1 MTTNFACPKK
11 AHWIMQRWP
20 NVASSS
26 GHFVLQ
32 GIPPAGESY
41 SFHGGG
47 LGAGGDRSSSVA
59 STGSVRPP
67 LPLPTMFSV
76 RFATTAFLFKT
87 KRLWLMRIQTTLGIL
102 KYINSS
108 IPENSFFSIFD
119 SIHQFIIFV
128 YRFLE
133 PLLLIPF
140 LRELVEKCIL
150 IHFLQEPNVVAVL
163 CKLLKGVIMQNINL
177 GMRPKRLLHCTN
189 TF

>member
-1 MTTNFACPKK
+1 MIIKKASGSDEFCLPKK

-76 RFATTAFLFKT
+76 RFAYTTIAFLNKE
-87 KRLWLMRIQTTLGIL
+87 IV
-102 KYINSS
+102 INEDSNHTW
-108 IPENSFFSIFD
+108 NSK
-119 SIHQFIIFV
+119 V
-128 YRFLE
+128 
-133 PLLLIPF
+133 P
-140 LRELVEKCIL
+140 
-150 IHFLQEPNVVAVL
+150 
-163 CKLLKGVIMQNINL
+163 
-177 GMRPKRLLHCTN
+177 T
-189 TF
+189 